1 MNELTRQS
9 VKNIFDLAACAETPE
24 FKFDTFEGQIKR
36 SCDGIERNSFM
47 IAACLYGVKKCFE
60 NYHQVTRGQTTYTDL
75 YEYAEAL
82 FGFKKTSTKNAIN
95 IIETYFDENGT
106 LKPRFFGFGY
116 SQLVELLPFKAEI
129 PETVTAETTV
139 KAVREL
145 KKAGQTSDQTDEPT
159 PLEELS
165 AAVSEQ
171 PYVKEGF
178 VIVRNEGKAFRIV
191 DVDSGEI
198 GQFPD
203 RKPIKE
209 VLEGVDVK
217 GVGYFN
223 TFVLE
228 NGDYVA
234 VATYG
239 NPYYKKNGQT
249 SDQIEEPQLVEIPEE
264 DPEDAIVEEIDGNPD
279 EISELETDDI
289 TFQTHSY
296 DEEPGKEPQHE
307 ENTTNGLEYLLKN
320 GQTSDQIDK
329 IYDNAIKFIDKI
341 IAGAKPTL
349 HLFKNKKEREDFI
362 KNYKPW
368 GVWKELPELGLK
380 FYRYEFANGAVIIVT
395 ECPEYHSWAKE
406 KWVTTA
412 RHCLILD
419 EDYELPNSYGSGC
432 CRAYDLSG
440 TAPTY
445 IIDYMTKFAKE
456 I

>member
-1 MNELTRQS
+1 MNQLIKES

-24 FKFDTFEGQIKR
+24 FKFDALEGQIKR

-95 IIETYFDENGT
+95 IIEMYFDENGT

-145 KKAGQTSDQTDEPT
+145 KKAGQTSDQDDEPT

-165 AAVSEQ
+165 AAAE
-171 PYVKEGF
+171 E
-178 VIVRNEGKAFRIV
+178 V
-191 DVDSGEI
+191 D
-198 GQFPD
+198 
-203 RKPIKE
+203 
-209 VLEGVDVK
+209 
-217 GVGYFN
+217 
-223 TFVLE
+223 
-228 NGDYVA
+228 
-234 VATYG
+234 
-239 NPYYKKNGQT
+239 
-249 SDQIEEPQLVEIPEE
+249 EIPEE

-279 EISELETDDI
+279 EISELPPLPDDI
-289 TFQTHSY
+289 YHVML
-296 DEEPGKEPQHE
+296 EEQALTEAFDDDPDGVAYGGNDINTDTE
-307 ENTTNGLEYLLKN
+307 ENTTNGLDYLLKN
-320 GQTSDQIDK
+320 GQTSDQNDK
-329 IYDNAIKFIDKI
+329 KYDNAIKFIDKI
-341 IAGAKPTL
+341 AAGTKPTL